1 MAESTPSQTPVF
13 YTTPVPLDRV
23 RHGAKRFV
31 RPQDYAFARGVNS
44 VPLAAIEFNA
54 ASKHYPV
61 VFTAG
66 DPIGAVA
73 VLGFEGSRNVFVDE
87 QMRWAEDMYVP
98 AYVRRYPFV
107 FTRTPDNEFMLCV
120 EESGG
125 HIADSGGEPFF
136 VDGKPSKV
144 VEEALRFSSDYQV
157 QIDQTQAF
165 TKACAAAGL
174 FVDNRASIQT
184 PDGRSITLQGF
195 RTIDAKRFETL
206 PEATVLDWWR
216 RGWLMLVFAHLN
228 SLGNWQVLANRGT
241 RAARAKPAG

>member
-1 MAESTPSQTPVF
+1 MAESLSKQTPVF
-13 YTTPVPLDRV
+13 YTNPVPLDRV
-23 RHGAKRFV
+23 RHGTKRFV
-31 RPQDYAFARGVNS
+31 RPRDHSFARAVNS

-66 DPIGAVA
+66 DPVGAVA
-73 VLGFEGSRNVFVDE
+73 VLGFEGSHNVFVEDDL
-87 QMRWAEDMYVP
+87 RWAEDMYVP

-107 FTRTPDNEFMLCV
+107 FTRTQQGEYALCI

-125 HIADSGGEPFF
+125 HIADEGGEPFF
-136 VDGKPSKV
+136 VDGKPSKI
-144 VEEALRFSSDYQV
+144 VEEALRFASDYQV
-157 QIDQTQAF
+157 QIDQTHAF

-174 FVDNRASIQT
+174 FVDNRASIQM

-195 RTIDAKRFETL
+195 RTIDTKRFETL
-206 PEATVLDWWR
+206 PEATVVDWWR
-216 RGWLMLVFAHLN
+216 RGWLMLAYAHLN

-241 RAARAKPAG
+241 RAARAKPKA

>member
-1 MAESTPSQTPVF
+1 MSESASTPTPVF
-13 YTTPVPLDRV
+13 YKNPVPLDRV
-23 RHGAKRFV
+23 RHGAKRFA
-31 RPQDYAFARGVNS
+31 RPKDFAFAIGVNS

-73 VLGFEGSRNVFVDE
+73 VLGFEGSRNVFVSDD
-87 QMRWAEDMYVP
+87 MRWAEDMYVP

-107 FTRTPDNEFMLCV
+107 FTRTPQGEYVLCV
-120 EESGG
+120 EEGAG
-125 HIADSGGEPFF
+125 HISDTDGEPFF
-136 VDGKPSKV
+136 VDGKPAKI

-157 QIDQTQAF
+157 QIEQTHAF

-195 RTIDAKRFETL
+195 RTIDTKRFETL

-216 RGWLMLVFAHLN
+216 RGWLMLAYAHLN

-241 RAARAKPAG
+241 RAARAKPPG